1 MAPVLL
7 QKSFAVDRRF
17 RAINLLK
24 SAAVKQLI
32 AAHGQKL
39 VRDNGL
45 KTECQIA
52 GYRMR
57 SLADFRSGKPGF
69 YPDQSVYAEYACAA
83 FGLSVQ
89 DIDGGTGPVFQGR

>member
-32 AAHGQKL
+32 AAHGQK
-39 VRDNGL
+39 
-45 KTECQIA
+45 
-52 GYRMR
+52 
-57 SLADFRSGKPGF
+57 
-69 YPDQSVYAEYACAA
+69 
-83 FGLSVQ
+83 FG
-89 DIDGGTGPVFQGR
+89 